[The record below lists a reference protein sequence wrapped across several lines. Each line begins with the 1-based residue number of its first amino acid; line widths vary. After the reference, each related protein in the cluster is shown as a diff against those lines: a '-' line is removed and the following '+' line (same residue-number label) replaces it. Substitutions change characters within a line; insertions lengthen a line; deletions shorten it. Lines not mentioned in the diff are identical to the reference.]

1 MEVQAQ
7 PLTVAL
13 RLPRPYST
21 EVKTQRL
28 MVKATFDNQE
38 HPKKRNAYQEKS
50 EKGKK
55 DKNGVNRKR
64 PLKPINKAIKMKTKT

>member
-1 MEVQAQ
+1 
-7 PLTVAL
+7 
-13 RLPRPYST
+13 
-21 EVKTQRL
+21 

-55 DKNGVNRKR
+55 DKNGVKRKR